1 MIYFSRMEP
10 NCLLVSSRD
19 THKLAQL
26 KRKNTNTKIPFCW
39 VQNLSTNIFANC
51 KNHLIHK
58 QSQQLATPTTSNE
71 RGHCPSWTPPFC
83 SRWPKNVRIRIE
95 VKLQESIFQLLLQF
109 VAKKEVIERK
119 PFKFQIE
126 EAVYGATQG
135 SARNYPQTFE
145 AQCDRMFRVKK
156 SPNSNKK

>member
-10 NCLLVSSRD
+10 NCLLLSSRD

-39 VQNLSTNIFANC
+39 VQNLSTNILANC

-71 RGHCPSWTPPFC
+71 RGHCPSWTPPFLKPVTKKRPN
-83 SRWPKNVRIRIE
+83 SNRSEIARKH
-95 VKLQESIFQLLLQF
+95 LSAFASICCE
-109 VAKKEVIERK
+109 KEVI
-119 PFKFQIE
+119 
-126 EAVYGATQG
+126 
-135 SARNYPQTFE
+135 
-145 AQCDRMFRVKK
+145 KK
-156 SPNSNKK
+156 SHLNSRSEQLCSAGVNSELSAAQTTTCR